1 MAAFDD
7 EVQPFALPV
16 LIENLPPELIP
27 LEQWVLWEW
36 LNRDGRWTKPLINPA
51 TFRLAK
57 SNSPTTWGPIEK
69 VRKAVESGAYPGLGF
84 VLWTTDPYCFIDLDK
99 CRDPETGVITSQAVA
114 IMRRFPGTYME
125 VSPSGTGIK
134 ILIRGK
140 LDGGGRVK
148 PMSENGQKVEIYD
161 TKYTT
166 LTGHLAGDTVRVIT
180 DHQDALEALCGE
192 LFDVEGVDPF
202 PEFQARTA
210 HAEPISD
217 DDEAILAKARAS
229 RNGDRIVRLLDHGD
243 IGVYGNDRSRA
254 DLAACNDLAFW
265 FGKDAARMDRVV
277 RRTPLYRPKWDEVH
291 GGDGST
297 YGQMTIAKAIAN
309 CTDVYTPA
317 APRTHLRPVPRPGE
331 PITTATGTQ
340 PPPAPVDVIPW
351 PERKELPASDP
362 TPTLP
367 AGLIP
372 SPLRTWMSDMADIS
386 RLPLEMIAAP
396 AIVGLG
402 AIIGRSIGI
411 RPWHFND
418 FVVAPNLW
426 GCVVS
431 RPGWMK
437 SYAVSEGLK
446 PIGRLAAA
454 AHDEYEAEREKA
466 EAKVAVIESVME
478 DIKRRMRAAA
488 KDDDDIKMEE
498 LQGKFLGK
506 VKELKEASPTERRYM
521 THDATIEKL
530 AELLRD
536 NPKGMLVV
544 RDELY
549 GLLRSFEKSGREND
563 RQFYLEG
570 WSGTG
575 SFTSDRIAR
584 GTIHVP
590 SLTLSIVGSI
600 QPGRLRSI
608 VDEAAAGGGGDDG
621 LLQRFQVTVWPDRLE
636 PWVKPSRWPDGDAR
650 DAAFGIFKAL
660 DEINPYSIQ
669 AKQERA
675 GTIPYL
681 QFTPIAQ
688 GIADEWH
695 DELEHRLRSDVLDAS
710 PAFASHLSKYR
721 SLMPSLALLFHLVGI
736 AAGETSGGPVSEGP
750 AKLACDWCD
759 FLEAHARKIY
769 DVELDRGK
777 SAARALAS
785 KIQAAAIIDGQTVRD
800 IYRHQW
806 SGLKS
811 DEIVI
816 DGLKVLADHGW
827 VRLESVPSGPT
838 GGRTSQVLRLHPT
851 LIEGSPS

>member
-7 EVQPFALPV
+7 EVQPYVLPV
-16 LIENLPPELIP
+16 VLDDIPAQLIERD
-27 LEQWVLWEW
+27 QWVLWSMEK
-36 LNRDGRWTKPLINPA
+36 RAGKWTKPPISIH
-51 TFRLAK
+51 THGMAK
-57 SNSPTTWGPIEK
+57 SNAPATWATFEK
-69 VRKAVESGAYPGLGF
+69 VRPAVSSGAYAGLGYVF
-84 VLWTTDPYCFIDLDK
+84 SVDDPYFFLDLDH
-99 CRDPETGVITSQAVA
+99 CRDPDSGA
-114 IMRRFPGTYME
+114 IAPWALAYLEGFYGTYIE

-134 ILIRGK
+134 VIGEGVLPGTQHTKSVGENGAKIEMFDQVKYSTITGHR
-140 LDGGGRVK
+140 LDGAAHDVM
-148 PMSENGQKVEIYD
+148 PCQAA
-161 TKYTT
+161 
-166 LTGHLAGDTVRVIT
+166 L
-180 DHQDALEALCGE
+180 DALYERVFGQE
-192 LFDVEGVDPF
+192 DVDPF
-202 PEFQARTA
+202 PEFRATA
-210 HAEPISD
+210 AAPEPISD

-229 RNGDRIVRLLDHGD
+229 RKGDRIVRLIDQGD
-243 IGVYGNDRSRA
+243 ISAYGNNRSSA
-254 DLAACNDLAFW
+254 DQAACNDLAFW
-265 FGKDAARMDRVV
+265 FQKDPVRMDRVF
-277 RRTPLYRPKWDEVH
+277 RKTPLYRPKWDNVH
-291 GGDGST
+291 HGDGRT
-297 YGQMTIAKAIAN
+297 YGQGTIDKAIAG
-309 CTDVYTPA
+309 CADAYTPA
-317 APRTHLRPVPRPGE
+317 APRPHLQAVPRPGE
-331 PITTATGTQ
+331 PPATMERGA
-340 PPPAPVDVIPW
+340 PPPVEVIPW
-351 PERKELPASDP
+351 PERQELPVSDP

-418 FVVAPNLW
+418 FIVAPNLW

-437 SYAVSEGLK
+437 SFAVAEGLK

-466 EAKVAVIESVME
+466 EAKTAVIESVME
-478 DIKRRMRAAA
+478 DLKRRMRAAA
-488 KDDDDIKMEE
+488 KDDDDVKMEE

-590 SLTLSIVGSI
+590 ALTLSIIGSI
-600 QPGRLRSI
+600 QPGRLRGI

-660 DEINPYSIQ
+660 DEINPYGIQ

-688 GIADEWH
+688 GVADEWH

-750 AKLACDWCD
+750 TKLACDWCD

-777 SAARALAS
+777 SAARALAT

>member
-1 MAAFDD
+1 MVASSPLLDFIVSHFDD
-7 EVQPFALPV
+7 PKPNGTGVKAKCPCHDDRTPSLSISLGDDGKVLVKCHAGCEAADIVAKVGLGLKDLYPQKPRATPRTNGRVPTAPIVNVAPV
-16 LIENLPPELIP
+16 IYDYTHETGSLLYQVER
-27 LEQWVLWEW
+27 QQTA
-36 LNRDGRWTKPLINPA
+36 DGGK
-51 TFRLAK
+51 TFRQFRL
-57 SNSPTTWGPIEK
+57 
-69 VRKAVESGAYPGLGF
+69 GA
-84 VLWTTDPYCFIDLDK
+84 D
-99 CRDPETGVITSQAVA
+99 
-114 IMRRFPGTYME
+114 
-125 VSPSGTGIK
+125 
-134 ILIRGK
+134 GK
-140 LDGGGRVK
+140 RIYNLDGV
-148 PMSENGQKVEIYD
+148 Q
-161 TKYTT
+161 
-166 LTGHLAGDTVRVIT
+166 RVIYRWP
-180 DHQDALEALCGE
+180 D
-192 LFDVEGVDPF
+192 
-202 PEFQARTA
+202 
-210 HAEPISD
+210 
-217 DDEAILAKARAS
+217 
-229 RNGDRIVRLLDHGD
+229 
-243 IGVYGNDRSRA
+243 
-254 DLAACNDLAFW
+254 
-265 FGKDAARMDRVV
+265 V
-277 RRTPLYRPKWDEVH
+277 RR
-291 GGDGST
+291 
-297 YGQMTIAKAIAN
+297 AIA
-309 CTDVYTPA
+309 A
-317 APRTHLRPVPRPGE
+317 GE
-331 PITTATGTQ
+331 PILFPEGEQDVLRLVALGYTATTTAGGAKGWKPAFVPMFAGADVPLFADHDQPGYARVLEVHDAIAGVANAVEVIQIVGLPKGSDVSDFLDRYGDRAVNDIKRIVSGTTTSTVDGDGVGLRTITRDELTRLAAKTATPPTQ
-340 PPPAPVDVIPW
+340 PGESSYAHMLGEGDAQNERPVFPVDVFPEVIAW
-351 PERKELPASDP
+351 PDRQELPASAS

-367 AGLIP
+367 DEFIP
-372 SPLRTWMSDMADIS
+372 EPLRTWMCDMADIS

-411 RPWHFND
+411 RPWNFND
-418 FVVAPNLW
+418 FIVAPNLW

-437 SYAVSEGLK
+437 SFAVAEGLK

-454 AHDEYEAEREKA
+454 AHDDYEVERESA
-466 EAKVAVIESVME
+466 EAKTAVIESVM
-478 DIKRRMRAAA
+478 DDLKRRMRAAA
-488 KDDDDIKMEE
+488 KDDDDVKMTE

-570 WSGTG
+570 WDGTG

-590 SLTLSIVGSI
+590 ALTLSIIGSI
-600 QPGRLRSI
+600 QPGRLRGI

-636 PWVKPSRWPDGDAR
+636 PWVKPSRWPNGDAR
-650 DAAFGIFKAL
+650 DTAFGIFEAL
-660 DEINPYSIQ
+660 DAINPFGIQ

-681 QFTPIAQ
+681 PFTAIAQ
-688 GIADEWH
+688 GVADEWH
-695 DELEHRLRSDVLDAS
+695 DELEHRLRSDILDAS
-710 PAFASHLSKYR
+710 PAFASHLAKYR
-721 SLMPSLALLFHLVGI
+721 SLMPSLALLFHLVDI

-750 AKLACDWCD
+750 TKLAAAWCD
-759 FLEAHARKIY
+759 FLEAHARKVY

-777 SAARALAS
+777 SAARSLAT

-838 GGRTSQVLRLHPT
+838 GGRSSQVLRLHPT
-851 LIEGSPS
+851 LMKGAPS